1 MATKIE
7 MKMIPTTIA
16 KSTTKHS
23 STNLGVTS
31 LRLLVAVG
39 LSASLLTG
47 LSGCSILEPYKA
59 PLTQGT
65 IISQENMAL
74 IQEGLTK
81 TQARQL
87 FGPPL
92 GENPFNPR
100 SWSYAYYSSD
110 KTLHTNAVKR
120 LDITFDE
127 DDMIQSWEISDK
139 PLEIKR

>member
-1 MATKIE
+1 
-7 MKMIPTTIA
+7 MKMIPTPIA
-16 KSTTKHS
+16 KSATKQAS
-23 STNLGVTS
+23 VKLGVS
-31 LRLLVAVG
+31 PLRLLIAAS

-65 IISQENMAL
+65 IISQENIAL

-92 GENPFNPR
+92 GENPFNP
-100 SWSYAYYSSD
+100 SLWSYAYYSSD
-110 KTLHTNAVKR
+110 KTLHPNAVQR
-120 LDITFDE
+120 LELTFDE